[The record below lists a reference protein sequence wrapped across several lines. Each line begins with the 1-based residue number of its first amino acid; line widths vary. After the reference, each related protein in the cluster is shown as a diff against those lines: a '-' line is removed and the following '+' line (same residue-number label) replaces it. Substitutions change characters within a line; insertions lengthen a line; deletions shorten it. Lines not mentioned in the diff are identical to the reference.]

1 MLLLKLFIF
10 IVVMLVFEKP
20 IMSVIDDF
28 NCIRKFKN
36 NPHHTETISATL
48 ILVVILA
55 TSMANIYSSGSD
67 KFDVHELPA
76 MLTIGYSLDVVS
88 IVLYYI
94 YHIYLFNSER
104 VFDLLMDALLL
115 LYLIITSFSFMFLV
129 ILPVYADQVSVIPD
143 EVLSIFFSLG
153 YFIGFNIFIGLI
165 FGFYSIVVVSILLY
179 STFFK
184 ILDYVLSNAV
194 NLIHRFLN
202 WVFDMFHKI
211 K

>member
-1 MLLLKLFIF
+1 M
-10 IVVMLVFEKP
+10 VFEKP
-20 IMSVIDDF
+20 IMSAISDF
-28 NCIRKFKN
+28 NCIKKFKT
-36 NPHHTETISATL
+36 NPHHTETISVTL
-48 ILVVILA
+48 VLVVILA

-67 KFDVHELPA
+67 KFDVHKLPA

-104 VFDLLMDALLL
+104 VFDLLMDILLL
-115 LYLIITSFSFMFLV
+115 LYLTMASFSFVFLV
-129 ILPVYADQVSVIPD
+129 ILPVCADQVSIITN
-143 EVLSIFFSLG
+143 EMLSMCVSLG
-153 YFIGFNIFIGLI
+153 YFTGFNIFIGLI
-165 FGFYSIVVVSILLY
+165 FGFYSIVVVLSSLC

-184 ILDYVLSNAV
+184 IVYYVLSNAL

-202 WVFDMFHKI
+202 WVFDRFFKN